1 MKIIYLTFLLF
12 LLTNCNKPKAVLICG
27 DHICIN
33 KAEAEQFF
41 EENLSLEVKIIDK
54 KIKKEV
60 DLIELNLKEKP
71 SGERK
76 ITLLTKKDTLK
87 ELKILSNDEKEKI
100 KKNIINKKKEMRAV
114 KKKENN
120 VKKADNKKNYKNENN
135 TKKSNKNPLNSKIM
149 RNNNN
154 KKSTAIVDVCTI
166 LDKCNID
173 EISKFLLEQ
182 GRKKRYPDIT
192 IRE

>member
-33 KAEAEQFF
+33 KTEAEQFF

-87 ELKILSNDEKEKI
+87 ELKTLSNDEKEKI
-100 KKNIINKKKEMRAV
+100 KKNIINKKKEIRAA

>member
-33 KAEAEQFF
+33 KTEAEQFF

-87 ELKILSNDEKEKI
+87 ELKTLSNDEKEKI
-100 KKNIINKKKEMRAV
+100 KKNIINKKKEIRAA

-120 VKKADNKKNYKNENN
+120 VKKEDNKKNYKNENN
-135 TKKSNKNPLNSKIM
+135 NNKSNKNPLNSKIM

>member
-1 MKIIYLTFLLF
+1 MKIIYLTFLLI

-87 ELKILSNDEKEKI
+87 ELKTLSNDEKEKI
-100 KKNIINKKKEMRAV
+100 KKNIINKKKEMRAA

>member
-1 MKIIYLTFLLF
+1 MKIIYLTFLLI

-100 KKNIINKKKEMRAV
+100 KKNLINKKKEMRAV

-135 TKKSNKNPLNSKIM
+135 TKKSNKNPFNSKIM

-166 LDKCNID
+166 LDKCNIE

>member
-87 ELKILSNDEKEKI
+87 ELKTLSNDEKEKI
-100 KKNIINKKKEMRAV
+100 KKNIINKKKEMRAA

-192 IRE
+192 IRQ

>member
-33 KAEAEQFF
+33 KTEAEQFF

-87 ELKILSNDEKEKI
+87 ELKTLSNDEKEKI
-100 KKNIINKKKEMRAV
+100 KKNIINKKKEMRAA

>member
-1 MKIIYLTFLLF
+1 MKIIYLTFLLI

-33 KAEAEQFF
+33 KTEAEQFF

-87 ELKILSNDEKEKI
+87 ELKTLSNDEKEKI
-100 KKNIINKKKEMRAV
+100 KKNIINKKKEMRAA

>member
-87 ELKILSNDEKEKI
+87 ELKTLSNDEKEKI
-100 KKNIINKKKEMRAV
+100 KKNIINKKKEIRAA

-120 VKKADNKKNYKNENN
+120 VKKEDNKKNYKNENN

>member
-12 LLTNCNKPKAVLICG
+12 LLTNCNKPKVVLICG

-33 KAEAEQFF
+33 KTEAEQFF

-87 ELKILSNDEKEKI
+87 ELKTLSNDEKEKI
-100 KKNIINKKKEMRAV
+100 KKNIINKKREIRAA

-120 VKKADNKKNYKNENN
+120 VKKEDNKKKYKNENN

>member
-87 ELKILSNDEKEKI
+87 ELKTLSNDEKEKI
-100 KKNIINKKKEMRAV
+100 KKNIINKKKETRAV

>member
-33 KAEAEQFF
+33 KTEAEQFF

-87 ELKILSNDEKEKI
+87 ELKTLSNDEKEKI

-114 KKKENN
+114 KIKENN

>member
-1 MKIIYLTFLLF
+1 MKIIYLTFLLI

-33 KAEAEQFF
+33 KTEAEQFF

-87 ELKILSNDEKEKI
+87 ELKTLSNDEKEKI
-100 KKNIINKKKEMRAV
+100 KRNIINKKKEIRAA

-120 VKKADNKKNYKNENN
+120 VKKEDNKKNYKNENN
-135 TKKSNKNPLNSKIM
+135 TNKSNKNPLNSKIM

-166 LDKCNID
+166 LDKCNIN

>member
-33 KAEAEQFF
+33 KTEAEQFF

-60 DLIELNLKEKP
+60 DLIELNLKEKT

-87 ELKILSNDEKEKI
+87 ELKTLSNDEKEKI
-100 KKNIINKKKEMRAV
+100 KKNIINKKKEMRAA

-135 TKKSNKNPLNSKIM
+135 AKKSNKNPLNSKIM

>member
-1 MKIIYLTFLLF
+1 MKIIYLTFLLI

-33 KAEAEQFF
+33 KTEAEQFF

-87 ELKILSNDEKEKI
+87 ELKTLSKDEKEKI

-114 KKKENN
+114 KIKENN

>member
-33 KAEAEQFF
+33 KTEAEQFF

-87 ELKILSNDEKEKI
+87 ELKTLSNDEKEKI
-100 KKNIINKKKEMRAV
+100 KKNIINKKKEMRAA
-114 KKKENN
+114 KKKENS

-135 TKKSNKNPLNSKIM
+135 AKKSNKNPLNSKIM

-192 IRE
+192 SRE

>member
-33 KAEAEQFF
+33 KTEAEQFF

-87 ELKILSNDEKEKI
+87 ELKTLSNDEKEKI
-100 KKNIINKKKEMRAV
+100 KKNIINKKKEMRAAI
-114 KKKENN
+114 KKENN

-149 RNNNN
+149 LNNNN

>member
-1 MKIIYLTFLLF
+1 
-12 LLTNCNKPKAVLICG
+12 
-27 DHICIN
+27 
-33 KAEAEQFF
+33 
-41 EENLSLEVKIIDK
+41 
-54 KIKKEV
+54 
-60 DLIELNLKEKP
+60 
-71 SGERK
+71 
-76 ITLLTKKDTLK
+76 
-87 ELKILSNDEKEKI
+87 
-100 KKNIINKKKEMRAV
+100 MRAA

-120 VKKADNKKNYKNENN
+120 VKKADNKKNYKNKNN

-173 EISKFLLEQ
+173 EISKFLLER

>member
-33 KAEAEQFF
+33 KTEAEQFF
-41 EENLSLEVKIIDK
+41 VENLSLEVKIIDK

-87 ELKILSNDEKEKI
+87 ELKTLSNDEKEKI
-100 KKNIINKKKEMRAV
+100 KKNIINKKKEMRAA

-120 VKKADNKKNYKNENN
+120 VKKADNKKNYKNESN
-135 TKKSNKNPLNSKIM
+135 TKKSNKNPFNSKIM

>member
-87 ELKILSNDEKEKI
+87 ELKTLSNDEKEKI
-100 KKNIINKKKEMRAV
+100 KKNIINKKKEMRAA

>member
-33 KAEAEQFF
+33 KTEAEQFF

-87 ELKILSNDEKEKI
+87 ELKTLSNDEKEKI
-100 KKNIINKKKEMRAV
+100 KKNIINKKKKMRAA

-120 VKKADNKKNYKNENN
+120 VKKADNKKNYKNKNN

>member
-87 ELKILSNDEKEKI
+87 ELKTLSNDEKEKI
-100 KKNIINKKKEMRAV
+100 KKNIINKKKEMRAA

-135 TKKSNKNPLNSKIM
+135 TKKSNKNPLNSKII

>member
-87 ELKILSNDEKEKI
+87 ELKTLSNDEKEKI
-100 KKNIINKKKEMRAV
+100 KKNIINKKKEMRAA

-135 TKKSNKNPLNSKIM
+135 TNKSNKNPLNSKIM
-149 RNNNN
+149 RNNNK

>member
-12 LLTNCNKPKAVLICG
+12 LLTNCNKPKAILICG

-60 DLIELNLKEKP
+60 NLIELNLKEKP

-87 ELKILSNDEKEKI
+87 ELKTLSNDEKEKI
-100 KKNIINKKKEMRAV
+100 KKNIINKKKEMRAA

-135 TKKSNKNPLNSKIM
+135 TNKSNKNPLNSKIM

>member
-33 KAEAEQFF
+33 KTEAEQFF

-87 ELKILSNDEKEKI
+87 ELKTLSNDEKEKI
-100 KKNIINKKKEMRAV
+100 KKNIINKKKEMRAA

-154 KKSTAIVDVCTI
+154 NKSTAIVDVCTI

>member
-12 LLTNCNKPKAVLICG
+12 LLTNCTKPKAVLICG

-33 KAEAEQFF
+33 KTEAEQFF

-87 ELKILSNDEKEKI
+87 ELKTLSNDEKEKI

-149 RNNNN
+149 RNNDNN
-154 KKSTAIVDVCTI
+154 KSTAIVDVCTI
-166 LDKCNID
+166 LDKCNIE

>member
-33 KAEAEQFF
+33 KTEAEQFF

-87 ELKILSNDEKEKI
+87 ELKTLSNDEKEKI
-100 KKNIINKKKEMRAV
+100 KKNIINKKKEMRAA

-120 VKKADNKKNYKNENN
+120 VKKADNKKNYKNESN
-135 TKKSNKNPLNSKIM
+135 TKKSNKNPFNSKIM

>member
-1 MKIIYLTFLLF
+1 MKIIYLIFLLF

-33 KAEAEQFF
+33 KTEAEQFF

-87 ELKILSNDEKEKI
+87 ELKTLSNDEKEKI
-100 KKNIINKKKEMRAV
+100 KKNIINKKKEMRAA

-120 VKKADNKKNYKNENN
+120 VKKEDNKKNYKNENN

>member
-87 ELKILSNDEKEKI
+87 ELKTLSNDEKEKI
-100 KKNIINKKKEMRAV
+100 KKNIINKKKEMRAA

-120 VKKADNKKNYKNENN
+120 VKKADNKKNYKNESN
-135 TKKSNKNPLNSKIM
+135 TKKSNKNPFNSKIM

>member
-33 KAEAEQFF
+33 KTEAEQFF

-87 ELKILSNDEKEKI
+87 ELKTLSNDEKEKI

-166 LDKCNID
+166 LDKCNIE

>member
-33 KAEAEQFF
+33 KTEAEQFF

-87 ELKILSNDEKEKI
+87 ELKTLSNDEKEKI
-100 KKNIINKKKEMRAV
+100 KKNIINKKKEMRAA

-135 TKKSNKNPLNSKIM
+135 TKKSNKNPLNSKIII
-149 RNNNN
+149 NNNN

>member
-1 MKIIYLTFLLF
+1 MKIIYLTFLLI

-33 KAEAEQFF
+33 KTEAEQFF

-100 KKNIINKKKEMRAV
+100 KKNIINKKKEMRAA

-135 TKKSNKNPLNSKIM
+135 ALNSKIM

-192 IRE
+192 IRQ

>member
-33 KAEAEQFF
+33 KTEAEQFF

-87 ELKILSNDEKEKI
+87 ELKTLSNDEKEKI
-100 KKNIINKKKEMRAV
+100 KKNIINKKKEMRAA

-120 VKKADNKKNYKNENN
+120 VKKEDNKKNYKNENN

-149 RNNNN
+149 LNNNN

-192 IRE
+192 IRQ

>member
-12 LLTNCNKPKAVLICG
+12 LLTNCNKPKAILICG

-87 ELKILSNDEKEKI
+87 ELKTLSNDEKEKI
-100 KKNIINKKKEMRAV
+100 KKNIINKKKEMRAA

>member
-1 MKIIYLTFLLF
+1 MKIIYLTFLLI

-33 KAEAEQFF
+33 KTEAEQFF

-60 DLIELNLKEKP
+60 DLIELNLKIKP

-87 ELKILSNDEKEKI
+87 ELKTLSNDEKEKI
-100 KKNIINKKKEMRAV
+100 KKNIINKKKEIRAA

-120 VKKADNKKNYKNENN
+120 VKKEDNKKNYKNENN
-135 TKKSNKNPLNSKIM
+135 TNKSNKNPLNSKIM

>member
-33 KAEAEQFF
+33 KTEAEQFF

-87 ELKILSNDEKEKI
+87 ELKTLSNDEKEKI
-100 KKNIINKKKEMRAV
+100 KKNIINKKKEMRAA

-120 VKKADNKKNYKNENN
+120 IKKADNKKNYKNENN

>member
-33 KAEAEQFF
+33 KTEAEQFF

-87 ELKILSNDEKEKI
+87 ELKTLSNDEKEKI
-100 KKNIINKKKEMRAV
+100 KKNIINKKKEMRAA

-166 LDKCNID
+166 LDKCNIN

>member
-87 ELKILSNDEKEKI
+87 ELKTLSNDEKEKI
-100 KKNIINKKKEMRAV
+100 KRNIINKKKEIRAA

-120 VKKADNKKNYKNENN
+120 VKKEDNKKNYKNENN
-135 TKKSNKNPLNSKIM
+135 TNKSNKNPLNSKIM

>member
-12 LLTNCNKPKAVLICG
+12 LLTNCNKPKAILICG

-87 ELKILSNDEKEKI
+87 ELKTLSNDEKEKI
-100 KKNIINKKKEMRAV
+100 KKNIINKKKEMRAA

-135 TKKSNKNPLNSKIM
+135 AKKSNKNPLNSKIM

-192 IRE
+192 IRQ

>member
-12 LLTNCNKPKAVLICG
+12 LLTNCNKPKAILICG

-87 ELKILSNDEKEKI
+87 ELKTLSNDEKEKI
-100 KKNIINKKKEMRAV
+100 KKNIINKKKEMRAA

-135 TKKSNKNPLNSKIM
+135 TKKSNKNPLNSKII